1 MKSRNSPRIPAF
13 QLPAFIS
20 FLSYERKSV
29 VYSTSVLS
37 ITRSSWTDTH
47 PNMPTGPRLYTTRRA
62 GGLLLYIFCLPVKL
76 CGYV

>member
-29 VYSTSVLS
+29 VYSDSVLS
-37 ITRSSWTDTH
+37 ITRSSWTDRPPALH
-47 PNMPTGPRLYTTRRA
+47 YRRA
-62 GGLLLYIFCLPVKL
+62 GGLLLYIFYLPVKL